1 MPAPRS
7 HGFHE
12 RFHSSAVIQTRPRT
26 GMMVSLA
33 RDARD
38 TTNSASPTANSPT
51 ARMTT
56 GMPSSSC
63 GRPSVSRAWPVCM
76 SMPTSPMA
84 RPNSR
89 LDEPAQHRRA
99 EHGGDGGEGE
109 QHQREIIRRAE
120 LQRERDDDRRKQRQR
135 KCRER
140 AGDERSDRGGGERRR
155 AAAVL
160 RHLVALDGGDDGG
173 ILARRVEQDRRGRG
187 AVHGAV
193 IDAAEHDEGADRIE
207 LAGRRQQHRDGER
220 RADAGQHADGGA
232 ERHADQRP
240 QQIDGRERD
249 AEAVEQGS

>member
-7 HGFHE
+7 HGFQE
-12 RFHSSAVIQTRPRT
+12 RFHSSRGHPDAPAHRDDGLVGARRARHHEQR
-26 GMMVSLA
+26 LA
-33 RDARD
+33 DREQPDREDDDRDAVEQLRQ
-38 TTNSASPTANSPT
+38 AEREP
-51 ARMTT
+51 
-56 GMPSSSC
+56 
-63 GRPSVSRAWPVCM
+63 
-76 SMPTSPMA
+76 
-84 RPNSR
+84 R
-89 LDEPAQHRRA
+89 LAGLHVDADEPDGEAEQQADEPAQHRRA

-109 QHQREIIRRAE
+109 QHQREIVGRAE
-120 LQRERDDDRRKQRQR
+120 LQREGDDDRREQRQR
-135 KCRER
+135 KGRER

-193 IDAAEHDEGADRIE
+193 VDAAEHDEGADRIE

-232 ERHADQRP
+232 ERDADQRP
-240 QQIDGRERD
+240 QQIQRRERD
-249 AEAVEQGS
+249 GEAVEQGR